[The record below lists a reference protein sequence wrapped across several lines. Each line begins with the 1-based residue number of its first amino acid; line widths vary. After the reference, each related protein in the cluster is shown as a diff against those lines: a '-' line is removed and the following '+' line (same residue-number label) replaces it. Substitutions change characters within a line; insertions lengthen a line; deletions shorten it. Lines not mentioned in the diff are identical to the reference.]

1 MNTLKYD
8 KNETYICQTDARV
21 KYLLTLKDLK
31 NIPYVARR
39 ALNYYSKSKIYLYRL
54 KDIEDKSKDK
64 YGGNFETVKK
74 QKEELRKMK
83 EKQKENEKFDRK
95 LKLTYELDKRGLE
108 LRDDSK
114 LCDIFIEKGI
124 EHVHEICKEIDSL
137 SDLIDMVEK
146 MEFYYKHTN
155 YSLLMKKQIKGV
167 REQFIIND
175 IIDSC
180 KCDALYGFLLANKDK
195 PVDELKGIIPESL
208 WHECG
213 FDDDTN
219 LLSNSETDDDTSDTD

>member
-74 QKEELRKMK
+74 QKEE
-83 EKQKENEKFDRK
+83 
-95 LKLTYELDKRGLE
+95 Y
-108 LRDDSK
+108 
-114 LCDIFIEKGI
+114 IIEKSTKNNI
-124 EHVHEICKEIDSL
+124 IIYQDCQEIAETLPKKCTNSSVH
-137 SDLIDMVEK
+137 
-146 MEFYYKHTN
+146 
-155 YSLLMKKQIKGV
+155 
-167 REQFIIND
+167 
-175 IIDSC
+175 
-180 KCDALYGFLLANKDK
+180 
-195 PVDELKGIIPESL
+195 
-208 WHECG
+208 
-213 FDDDTN
+213 
-219 LLSNSETDDDTSDTD
+219 